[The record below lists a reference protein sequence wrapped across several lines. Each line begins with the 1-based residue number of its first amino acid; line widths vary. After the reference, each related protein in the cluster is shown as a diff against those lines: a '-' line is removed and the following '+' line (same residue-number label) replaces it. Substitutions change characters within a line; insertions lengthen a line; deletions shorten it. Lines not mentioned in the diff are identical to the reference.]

1 MTTCYLVVHI
11 FSCDCLISCFLIY
24 SYTNTLTYQKKS
36 YTNTLIKKKERYIVI
51 LIHGQKFLGVFFFMI
66 KSIKM

>member
-1 MTTCYLVVHI
+1 MTTCYSALHI

-24 SYTNTLTYQKKS
+24 SYTNTL
-36 YTNTLIKKKERYIVI
+36 IKKERYMVM
-51 LIHGQKFLGVFFFMI
+51 LIHDQKFLGVFFFMI